1 MARHRAT
8 RTRPPF
14 LGRRPKQSA
23 ETASTSPQQPEL
35 PAHNPE
41 KANRPIPVET
51 THVWLMYPDGKRHRL
66 DVVDG
71 LLIGVAPSLR
81 FLVSMPD
88 RRRIGKLGGPTPA
101 TVG

>member
-8 RTRPPF
+8 RTRRLF
-14 LGRRPKQSA
+14 MGRRPTQPSD
-23 ETASTSPQQPEL
+23 TASESQQQPEL
-35 PAHNPE
+35 PALTPE
-41 KANRPIPVET
+41 KMDRPIPVET
-51 THVWLMYPDGKRHRL
+51 TQVWLVYPGGKPRRL

-71 LLIGVAPSLR
+71 LLIWVAPSLR

-88 RRRIGKLGGPTPA
+88 RRRIGKLGDPTPF